1 MTKRD
6 WVITVIGLIIIAI
19 VAYLLYRKDVARDH
33 LYQMYQHQHDL
44 VRKVQPVRES
54 LSRGKKLIEEK
65 KYAEAKASLEKTRE
79 EARKLVETLDAELAD
94 CLSDEEKGYFQP
106 WEDEVKKIEEE
117 AASTLASEEVRFGAE
132 GLAKFEGQWLKPSRL
147 KEIGEARLADEQQ
160 AKGNV
165 LFEEKWMTPAE
176 RDQIKEK
183 RAAEEQR
190 LKEEK
195 IAAEQQKVAKEEL
208 AKGNVLY
215 RGEWMTSQERE
226 KRIAEA
232 RRAAQQAAP
241 GGGGGVRPMIQALAG
256 ALQQGAFTPDKSV
269 WMIDDFERGIGGW
282 QVEQWSDP
290 SQVTAG
296 TLDGSNA
303 LSIDY
308 GGGQQTK
315 TALAHFMRP
324 LDVSTRTK
332 ILMDVQNNGKRSVK
346 LSFMLDADQ
355 AYETRMNMVSPGVR
369 KDVAFD
375 IKGPVFK
382 CQSDGWQ
389 QYKFQLGKPEAVR
402 RIMLMVNTPGQIII
416 DNVRMVAQ

>member
-1 MTKRD
+1 MRKSD
-6 WVITVIGLIIIAI
+6 WIITFIGLIIIAI
-19 VAYLLYRKDVARDH
+19 VAYLLYKKDVAREH

-44 VRKVQPVRES
+44 VKKVQPARES
-54 LSRGKKLIEEK
+54 LSRGKKLVEEK
-65 KYAEAKASLEKTRE
+65 KYVEAKASLEQTRE
-79 EARKLVETLDAELAD
+79 EARKLIETLEQELAD
-94 CLSDEEKGYFQP
+94 CQSDEEKGYFQP

-117 AASTLASEEVRFGAE
+117 ASSVLASEDVRFGAE
-132 GLAKFEGQWLKPSRL
+132 GLVKFEGKWVKPSRA
-147 KEIGEARLADEQQ
+147 KEIEEARFADEQQ

-165 LFEEKWMTPAE
+165 SFEGKWMTPAE

-190 LKEEK
+190 LREEK
-195 IAAEQQKVAKEEL
+195 IAAEQQKVAKAEL

-215 RGEWMTSQERE
+215 RGEWITPQERE

-232 RRAAQQAAP
+232 RRAAQQAAA
-241 GGGGGVRPMIQALAG
+241 GGGGGIRPMVQALAG

-303 LSIDY
+303 LSIEY
-308 GGGQQTK
+308 TGGRETK
-315 TALAHFMRP
+315 TALAHFMKP

-346 LSFMLDADQ
+346 LSLMLDADQ
-355 AYETRMNMVSPGVR
+355 AYETRMNMVSPGVH

-389 QYKFQLGKPEAVR
+389 QYKFPLGKPEAVR
-402 RIMLMVNTPGQIII
+402 RIMLMVNTPAQIII
-416 DNVRMVAQ
+416 DNIRMVAQ